1 MSRAILHVDL
11 DSFYASVEEL
21 RRPEIRDKPVVTCA
35 YSGRT
40 EDSGAVS
47 SANYRARELGIR
59 SGMPIAFAKRLA
71 KDNEVVFLP
80 QDLEHYRSVSGRIMD
95 LLEGEAEAFQQV
107 SVDEAYLDITQS
119 AEGNWKKAEGIARE
133 LKSKIKEQEKLTCS
147 IGVGPN
153 KLVAK
158 IASKHKKPD
167 GLTVITESE
176 VGKFMEPLPVSKIHG
191 IGEKTEE
198 VLAQMGVKTGGDL
211 ARSDFN
217 ALAEKFGKNKAK
229 LLQEKARG
237 IDESPVHE
245 QEAKQVS
252 RIGTLKEDTR
262 DLDEIFGKVKQLATD
277 LKKKIKEKDISF
289 RTISVIAID
298 TTLETQTRS
307 ETVSQTDD
315 LDTVIETARRL
326 LKKFLEEN
334 PDRKLR
340 RVGIRVSNLTH
351 KGAQLR
357 LMDF

>member
-1 MSRAILHVDL
+1 MSRVILHVDL

-21 RRPEIRDKPVVTCA
+21 RRPEIRGKPVVTCA

-47 SANYRARELGIR
+47 SANYKARELGIK
-59 SGMPIAFAKRLA
+59 SGMPIVLAKRLA
-71 KDNEVVFLP
+71 KDKDVVFLP
-80 QDLEHYRSVSGRIMD
+80 QDLDYYLGVSERIMD

-107 SVDEAYLDITQS
+107 SVDEAYLDVTEATAGS
-119 AEGNWKKAEGIARE
+119 WVKAEEIARE
-133 LKSKIKEQEKLTCS
+133 LKFKIKEQEGLTCS

-158 IASKHKKPD
+158 IASKLRKPD
-167 GLTVITESE
+167 GLTVIKDSE
-176 VGKFMEPLPVSKIHG
+176 VGELMEGLPVSKIHG
-191 IGEKTEE
+191 VGERTEE
-198 VLAQMGVKTGGDL
+198 ALVQMGVKTGGDL
-211 ARSDFN
+211 ARADFN
-217 ALAEKFGKNKAK
+217 ALAEKFGKSKAK
-229 LLQEKARG
+229 ILQEKAKG

-262 DLDEIFGKVKQLATD
+262 DLAVIFDKVRQLASDLKVKI
-277 LKKKIKEKDISF
+277 KKKGVSF
-289 RTISVIAID
+289 RTISVIMID

-307 ETVSQTDD
+307 ETVGQTDD
-315 LDTVIETARRL
+315 LDSVLGMARGL
-326 LKKFLEEN
+326 LKKFLDDN
-334 PDRKLR
+334 PNRKLR
-340 RVGIRVSNLTH
+340 RVGIRASNLVY